1 MGLNLNY
8 TPNRLVD
15 ITTLTEDQWL
25 SWRRKGIGGSDVA
38 VALNSSPY
46 RTARDLY
53 YDKIGVVMSDDGP
66 DKSITFQIGHL
77 LEDVV
82 AQIFAKKTGL
92 SVYEDHWMYQHPFFP
107 FLIADV
113 DRFVTLPDGRKAI
126 LECKTAHYD
135 MQFKW
140 ANGAVPRHYEL
151 QVRHYMSVMNID
163 VAFIACLFS
172 NNENDF
178 VWQKIE
184 RDIEEEENTIME
196 LSAFWNNHVM
206 ARVEPPLVEKPD
218 AVLESLRRYFG
229 PADKSEPTVDL
240 DRKFVVNLKEILALK
255 EEKRALDAQ
264 VKTLETRIKSLY
276 APIVEEMG
284 TACKGTC
291 EQGGE
296 CFKVSYAEY
305 CDVNLHTAYEELCK
319 IFGPDGGEPVRKCKR
334 KPRSIE
340 TVELPIASAEVR
352 DNTYS
357 NLLSLL
363 TLCPT
368 HQSALKER
376 GLKSEE
382 MELLCYRTTPT
393 TRLKRIVTELLE
405 RGCILDGVP
414 GFYCQKDSGQ
424 WVLDIRGSGIMLP
437 DRNLLGQIEAIQVRL
452 DKVYNQK
459 FYNLTSVDQYYG
471 TQSKCC
477 PHYVGVHEG
486 DEVVCLTEGVMKS
499 DLAYSFAQGSPYECG
514 FVGLTGIPSYSQYER
529 ALEELDSIGVK
540 RINVMVDSDYQ
551 VKEEVRKARD
561 RYIEMGAA
569 AGFEMAPITWTQK
582 QKGVDDLYKH
592 LFRDK

>member
-1 MGLNLNY
+1 MRYRCILLDRIKSGAQLII
-8 TPNRLVD
+8 VGD
-15 ITTLTEDQWL
+15 ADQL
-25 SWRRKGIGGSDVA
+25 
-38 VALNSSPY
+38 P
-46 RTARDLY
+46 
-53 YDKIGVVMSDDGP
+53 
-66 DKSITFQIGHL
+66 
-77 LEDVV
+77 
-82 AQIFAKKTGL
+82 
-92 SVYEDHWMYQHPFFP
+92 SV
-107 FLIADV
+107 
-113 DRFVTLPDGRKAI
+113 
-126 LECKTAHYD
+126 
-135 MQFKW
+135 
-140 ANGAVPRHYEL
+140 GAGNVLREMIRSEKVP
-151 QVRHYMSVMNID
+151 
-163 VAFIACLFS
+163 
-172 NNENDF
+172 
-178 VWQKIE
+178 
-184 RDIEEEENTIME
+184 T
-196 LSAFWNNHVM
+196 
-206 ARVEPPLVEKPD
+206 
-218 AVLESLRRYFG
+218 AVLETVFRQASNSRIITNAYAINHNDTHLQFGDDFQFLEVQNSEEAAQLVIKNYLQEVSLHGIEDVQILSPLRKRGAVAANALNEAIRDLVNPPNNLKKEVKCGSRVFRVGDRIMQTANRINVSNGDVGVITDMKKEDDETITCVRLLDGRTLQYTQEMLEDLEFSYCTTIHKSQGQEYPVIIVPLLKEHYIMLRRNLLYTAVTRAKAKVILIGQKQAVFVAIHKCDVG
-229 PADKSEPTVDL
+229 QRNTVLAD
-240 DRKFVVNLKEILALK
+240 
-255 EEKRALDAQ
+255 
-264 VKTLETRIKSLY
+264 RIVAY
-276 APIVEEMG
+276 
-284 TACKGTC
+284 
-291 EQGGE
+291 
-296 CFKVSYAEY
+296 Y

-382 MELLCYRTTPT
+382 MERLCYRTTPT

-569 AGFEMAPITWTQK
+569 AGFEVAPITWAQK
-582 QKGVDDLYKH
+582 RKGVDDLYKH
-592 LFRDK
+592 LFRNK